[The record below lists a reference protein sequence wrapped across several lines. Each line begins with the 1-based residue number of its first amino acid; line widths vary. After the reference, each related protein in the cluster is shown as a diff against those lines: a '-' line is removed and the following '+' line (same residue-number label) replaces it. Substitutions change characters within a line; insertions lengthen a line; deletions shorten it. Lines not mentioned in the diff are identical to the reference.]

1 MILNNMD
8 TMNEVKHPFLL
19 MTLITVAL
27 ILAFWGSYKML
38 YDKSNVFS
46 RLERAIIRQSD
57 SLMYVCEN
65 GKDDVVLMTPSS
77 DLTEMEL
84 KSVLLPSLVDK
95 MLYTVQHPSQGGVG
109 IAAPQVGVNKRIICV
124 QRLDKEGEPFEVY
137 LNIHIDSLYG
147 DKVSGYE
154 GCLSV
159 PAMRGRVSRYDS
171 VAVHYLSYRD
181 RAVVSEKIG
190 GYTARIFQHEIDHL
204 EGILYTDRAD
214 SVFFNE
220 AWAKE
225 REGFDYS
232 KPEWWPR

>member
-1 MILNNMD
+1 
-8 TMNEVKHPFLL
+8 MNEVKHPFLL
-19 MTLITVAL
+19 MTLVTIAL

-38 YDKSNVFS
+38 YEKSNVFS

-57 SLMYVCEN
+57 SLMYVCEL
-65 GKDDVVLMTPSS
+65 GKDDVVLQTPSS

-84 KSVLLPSLVDK
+84 KSVLLPALVEK
-95 MLYTVQHPSQGGVG
+95 MLYTVQHPAQGGVG

-147 DKVSGYE
+147 DRISGYE

-159 PAMRGRVSRYDS
+159 PGYRGHVERYDS
-171 VAVHYLSYRD
+171 VAVSYLPYGGHS
-181 RAVVSEKIG
+181 AVIENIG

-204 EGILYTDRAD
+204 EGIMYVDRAD
-214 SVFFNE
+214 SVFVNE
-220 AWAKE
+220 AWAAE

>member
-1 MILNNMD
+1 
-8 TMNEVKHPFLL
+8 MNEVKHPFLL
-19 MTLITVAL
+19 TTLVTIAL
-27 ILAFWGSYKML
+27 ILAFWGSYRML
-38 YDKSNVFS
+38 YEKSQVFS

-57 SLMYVCEN
+57 SLMYVCELD
-65 GKDDVVLMTPSS
+65 KDLVVLTTPSS
-77 DLTEMEL
+77 DLPEMDL
-84 KSVLLPSLVDK
+84 KSVLLPELVGK

-124 QRLDKEGEPFEVY
+124 QRLDKTDEPFEVY

-147 DKVSGYE
+147 DKISGYE

-159 PAMRGRVSRYDS
+159 PAYRGRVSRYDS
-171 VAVHYLSYRD
+171 VAVHYLPYGGKD
-181 RAVVSEKIG
+181 VVSEKIG

-204 EGILYTDRAD
+204 EGIMYVDRAD

-220 AWAKE
+220 AWAAE
-225 REGFDYS
+225 RAGYDYS

>member
-1 MILNNMD
+1 
-8 TMNEVKHPFLL
+8 
-19 MTLITVAL
+19 MTFVTIAL
-27 ILAFWGSYKML
+27 VLAFWGTYRML
-38 YDKSNVFS
+38 YEKSNVFS

-57 SLMYVCEN
+57 SLMYVCES
-65 GKDDVVLMTPSS
+65 GKDNVVLQTPSS
-77 DLTEMEL
+77 DLSEKEL
-84 KSVLLPSLVDK
+84 KSVLLPDLVAK

-137 LNIHIDSLYG
+137 LNIHIDRLWG
-147 DKVSGYE
+147 EKVTGYE

-159 PAMRGRVSRYDS
+159 PAMRGRVARYDS
-171 VAVHYLSYRD
+171 VAVSYLPYGVRP
-181 RAVVSEKIG
+181 RERKVVSEKIG

-204 EGILYTDRAD
+204 EGILYVDRAD

-220 AWAKE
+220 SWAKE

-232 KPEWWPR
+232 KPDWWPR